1 MHTRAKA
8 FSLMEILVGSIILV
22 SIFGGITATFISS
35 KRYVGR
41 ANRRLVAINLVR
53 DVLSNLHIAV
63 RADTWDT
70 GDLRIH
76 DGPVPSVSDVQLDNF
91 SYNNNTYNV
100 AVADCDG
107 QLCDYRQVDVRIN
120 YQTNP

>member
-1 MHTRAKA
+1 
-8 FSLMEILVGSIILV
+8 MEVLVGSIILV
-22 SIFGGITATFISS
+22 AAFGGISATFISA

-41 ANRRLVAINLVR
+41 ANRRLVATNLVR
-53 DVLSNLHIAV
+53 DVLSNLHISV

-76 DGPVPSVSDVQLDNF
+76 EGPVPSVSNVQLDNF
-91 SYNNNTYNV
+91 NYNNNTYDV
-100 AVADCDG
+100 TTADCSG
-107 QLCDYRQVDVRIN
+107 STCDYRQVNVQIN